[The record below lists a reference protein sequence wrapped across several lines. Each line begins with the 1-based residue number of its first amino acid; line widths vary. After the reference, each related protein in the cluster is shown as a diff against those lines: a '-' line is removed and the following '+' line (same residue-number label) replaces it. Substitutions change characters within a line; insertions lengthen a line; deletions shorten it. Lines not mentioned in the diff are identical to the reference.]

1 MTLSMDQTDTEVEA
15 IQHSD
20 ASWLFARTKSESQAI
35 TPTML
40 GGGRSMGPQKV
51 RTPQPCTPATLP

>member
-1 MTLSMDQTDTEVEA
+1 MDQSDTEVEA

-20 ASWLFARTKSESQAI
+20 ASWLFARAKSESQAT

-40 GGGRSMGPQKV
+40 SGGRGIGPQKV
-51 RTPQPCTPATLP
+51 RPPQPCTLATLP